1 MELLILLG
9 LLTVVPWLGRL
20 LPLTRVVPLATAV
33 LIAGVVV
40 GPLFFSFQ
48 LGTQLS
54 IDRLLLVAVVAKC
67 GMTWWHNRETRP
79 SLQHLDCLLGLLAVW
94 LLISALPASAP
105 AKEMSPTSRWLTFI
119 AIPLA
124 MYCVA
129 RTSDI
134 KLSDLRWL
142 INAIIGLGIY
152 LGIIGVFEVANLHAL
167 IFPRYIADPTN
178 WEFLGRARGPL
189 LNPTGNGVVLTI
201 AFAAAATRLLQGRT
215 RGEHLRFGIAACIIG
230 LGIVATLTRSVW
242 IGGMLV
248 SFCLGWIYMRRYMP
262 ALALFGMALLILAA
276 TVAPQD
282 NLMSMKRD
290 KHLSAAD
297 ALRSIQLRPVLALV
311 AWNMFQDSPLIGH
324 GYGGYFHSSLP
335 YLSSRSQDAAL
346 DAVRPYMQHNVLL
359 SLLVD
364 SGLLAA
370 GLFVAAIG
378 LMGVAGWKLAKHV
391 QLAPEVRTLGM
402 MMLGCLA
409 GYLFNGMFHDVS
421 VIPMANNF
429 LLLFAGVT
437 ASVYAVQGQLTSFA
451 PSPIASPAAAGSLEP
466 RLALGRRANDLPP
479 TSFHTS

>member
-9 LLTVVPWLGRL
+9 LITTLPWLGRF
-20 LPLTRVVPLATAV
+20 LPQARIVPLAAIV
-33 LIAGVVV
+33 LAAGVVV
-40 GPLFFSFQ
+40 GPLYLSFQ

-54 IDRLLLVAVVAKC
+54 IDRILLVAVVAKC
-67 GMTWWHNRETRP
+67 CMMLWHNREARP

-94 LLISALPASAP
+94 LLLSALPATTP
-105 AKEMSPTSRWLTFI
+105 PKEMSPTSRWLTFI

-124 MYCVA
+124 MYGVTRA
-129 RTSDI
+129 SNIT
-134 KLSDLRWL
+134 LSDLRWL

-152 LGIIGVFEVANLHAL
+152 LGIIGVLEVANLHAL

-178 WEFLGRARGPL
+178 WEFFGRARGPL
-189 LNPTGNGVVLTI
+189 LNPTGNGVVMTI
-201 AFAAAATRLLQGRT
+201 AFSAAVTRLLQGRT
-215 RGEHLRFGIAACIIG
+215 RSDHVRFGIATCIIG
-230 LGIVATLTRSVW
+230 IGIVATLTRSVW

-248 SFCLGWIYMRRYMP
+248 GLCIGWVYLRRYMP
-262 ALALFGMALLILAA
+262 TLALFGMAILVLAA

-282 NLMSMKRD
+282 NLGAMKRD

-311 AWNMFQDSPLIGH
+311 AWNMFQDSPLTGH

-335 YLSSRSQDAAL
+335 YLSSRSHAAAL

-364 SGLLAA
+364 AGLIGA
-370 GLFVAAIG
+370 GLFAAAIV
-378 LMGVAGWKLAKHV
+378 LMGIAGWQLARNA

-409 GYLFNGMFHDVS
+409 GYMFNGMFHDVS

-437 ASVYAVQGQLTSFA
+437 ASVYALKGQLTAVNPNRTA
-451 PSPIASPAAAGSLEP
+451 PQPILGTREP
-466 RLALGRRANDLPP
+466 NLALGRRASDAPP
-479 TSFHTS
+479 PSLHTS